1 MIDKSV
7 VKNAFSKRADTY
19 DKFAS
24 FQKEIANIL
33 LTRVYG
39 EIPII
44 PPFLKGGERGLRI
57 LDIGTGTGNIAIN
70 LANNFKLSEIFA
82 SDIAHGMSVFAL
94 RKRLVLAKEGNG
106 QSNIHLTTADVEFL
120 PYPSDY
126 FDLVVSGLMFQWIS
140 NLLQAFTELHR
151 VIKNNGYIYLT
162 TLAEGSLYE
171 LKDSFETTLQGKGSR
186 NQGAKGS
193 SENKYLTPRTLAH
206 LNPSMGEFHK
216 FNNGEELKL
225 LMVFAGFKDISLEKR
240 DEVRHYPD
248 VETLLKTLKYIG
260 ANHSYFVK
268 NNGMGIKGVMKE
280 MINIYKNKYGTS
292 QGIMATYSVIFLK
305 GRK

>member
-7 VKNAFSKRADTY
+7 VKNSFSKRADTY

-24 FQKEIANIL
+24 FQKEIANLL
-33 LTRVYG
+33 LTKVYN
-39 EIPII
+39 EIPLI
-44 PPFLKGGERGLRI
+44 PPLKKGEAGGFNSPLIRGGERGLRI

-82 SDIAHGMSVFAL
+82 SDIAHGMSVFTL
-94 RKRLVLAKEGNG
+94 RKRLLLAKEGNG
-106 QSNIHLTTADVEFL
+106 QSNIYLTTADVEFL

-140 NLLQAFTELHR
+140 NLPQAFTELHR

-171 LKDSFETTLQGKGSR
+171 LRDSFESALRLFYKDASPAFQ
-186 NQGAKGS
+186 
-193 SENKYLTPRTLAH
+193 
-206 LNPSMGEFHK
+206 K
-216 FNNGEELKL
+216 FKNAEGLKL
-225 LMVFAGFKDISLEKR
+225 FMTSVGFKDVSFEVR
-240 DEVRHYPD
+240 DEVRYYPD

-260 ANHSYFVK
+260 ANHSYFAK
-268 NNGMGIKGVMKE
+268 TNGMGIKGVMKA
-280 MINIYKNKYGTS
+280 MIDIYKNKYGTS
-292 QGIMATYSVIFLK
+292 QGVRATYRVIFLK